1 MTFDEI
7 VGIARVMRH
16 RSIARELSG
25 KFYETNCTGEIHYT
39 TICTLCRLASRH
51 SACLLVTVY
60 SPVEAEIDPA
70 LGSRATQYSGNPC
83 AERSGTC
90 LTTAVEHVSLN
101 DLSLNDA
108 NSFFFSISSV
118 SQESW

>member
-83 AERSGTC
+83 AERSET
-90 LTTAVEHVSLN
+90 
-101 DLSLNDA
+101 
-108 NSFFFSISSV
+108 IS
-118 SQESW
+118 Q